1 MEDSNEIER
10 IRRSVV
16 SAMQLSTDSV
26 TAAGAAGIESLQLA
40 TIDQAHQLVRCIA
53 AFTTDGSLADEMEEI
68 VDESPAFLVSKV
80 MSVRHGLEKFSG
92 EYAALEEKVWKL
104 VYAGRREKSRVLQVL
119 ARRRAL

>member
-1 MEDSNEIER
+1 MWAV
-10 IRRSVV
+10 IR
-16 SAMQLSTDSV
+16 QFQQTD
-26 TAAGAAGIESLQLA
+26 TLGRGFFL
-40 TIDQAHQLVRCIA
+40 R
-53 AFTTDGSLADEMEEI
+53 DEMEEI

-80 MSVRHGLEKFSG
+80 TSVRHGLEKFTG

>member
-1 MEDSNEIER
+1 MEDSNEIGR

-26 TAAGAAGIESLQLA
+26 TAAGAAGIESLTLA
-40 TIDQAHQLVRCIA
+40 SLDQAHQLVRCIA
-53 AFTTDGSLADEMEEI
+53 AFTTDDALADEMEEI

-80 MSVRHGLEKFSG
+80 MAVRHRLEKFVG
-92 EYAALEEKVWKL
+92 QHAALEEKVWKL
-104 VYAGRREKSRVLQVL
+104 VYAGRREKSRVMQVL